1 MECYPVTVDIP
12 TRPARLRDSLL
23 KLDSSLVSGRTKG
36 LPPGLNET
44 ALGRLASLGLNVL
57 RQDLAFPAAV
67 LRDSALQRNRL
78 WMRRFLEHTGALIA
92 PHAKTTMAPHL
103 MALQHD
109 DGAWGFTVA
118 TANQAAVLRQFGF
131 NRLLIANQLV
141 GHANID
147 YLYSELERDP
157 QFDLYV
163 IVDSHEALNLLIARA
178 SLFPRARPMQ
188 LLLEVGW
195 QGGRTGCRNLD
206 HARDLAQAV
215 SKAGASVVLRGVEA
229 YESVF
234 PSLAAAEKFARVDQ
248 MLDVV
253 LELAT
258 DCRQAGWFA
267 PGPVVLTAGG
277 SEYFDRVITR
287 LKQWR
292 CEPAPL
298 VIIRSGC
305 YLSHDDLAYAR
316 AFDLLLARN
325 SALVGLAP
333 PLTAAL
339 EVWAVV
345 QSRPEAELALLTV
358 GKRDISFDFEMPMP
372 KLWYRPA
379 ASGGVAPLPSGYAVT
394 RLNDQHG
401 FLRCPADS
409 PLAVGDLIGLGISH
423 PCTTF
428 DKWEVIPVV
437 DDAYTVC
444 GAVRTFF

>member
-1 MECYPVTVDIP
+1 MIAGIP
-12 TRPARLRDSLL
+12 TRPARLRHSLL
-23 KLDSSLVSGRTKG
+23 ELDASLVSGRTKG
-36 LPPGLNET
+36 LPPGMGEI
-44 ALGRLASLGLNVL
+44 ALGHLESLGLNVL

-67 LRDSALQRNRL
+67 LRDSALQANRL

-103 MALQHD
+103 LALQHD

-118 TANQAAVLRQFGF
+118 TANQAAVLRRFGF
-131 NRLLIANQLV
+131 NRLLIANQVV

-178 SLFPRARPMQ
+178 SLFPRTRPMQ

-206 HARDLAQAV
+206 HARDLAQAI
-215 SKAGASVVLRGVEA
+215 SNAGSAVVLRGVEA

-234 PSLAAAEKFARVDQ
+234 PSLTAAEKLARVDE
-248 MLDVV
+248 MLDRV
-253 LELAT
+253 LALAT
-258 DCRQAGWFA
+258 ACRAAGWFA
-267 PGPVVLTAGG
+267 SGPVVLTAGG

-287 LKQWR
+287 LKQYR

-298 VIIRSGC
+298 VVIRSGC

-316 AFDLLLARN
+316 AFDRLLSRN
-325 SALVGLAP
+325 PALVGIAP
-333 PLTAAL
+333 RLSAAL

-345 QSRPEAELALLTV
+345 QSQPEPGLALLTV
-358 GKRDISFDFEMPMP
+358 GKRDISFDFEMPIP
-372 KLWYRPA
+372 KLWYQPGI
-379 ASGGVAPLPSGYAVT
+379 SEGVTPLPSGYAVT
-394 RLNDQHG
+394 RLNDQHA
-401 FLRCPADS
+401 FLQCPTDS
-409 PLAVGDLIGLGISH
+409 SLAVGDLIGLGISH

-437 DDAYTVC
+437 DDSYTVR